1 MTTLEELLRVHRH
14 LTVVHVE
21 RWVQLGLLRPAGQEN
36 GWTFEEVDVAR
47 ARLLAE
53 LTGDLGIDEE
63 SLETVVDLL
72 DQVHTLRRQLH
83 QIGLAIGR
91 QSVETRE
98 AIAVALKD
106 LRER

>member
-1 MTTLEELLRVHRH
+1 MTTLDQLLQVHRH

-21 RWVQLGLLRPAGQEN
+21 RWVQLGLLRPAGDEP
-36 GWTFEEVDVAR
+36 GWNFEDVDVAR

-83 QIGLAIGR
+83 QIGLALGR
-91 QSVETRE
+91 QPVETRE
-98 AIAVALKD
+98 AIAVALKE

>member
-1 MTTLEELLRVHRH
+1 MTTLGQLLQVHRH

-21 RWVQLGLLRPAGQEN
+21 RWVRLGLLRPAGEED

-53 LTGDLGIDEE
+53 LTGDLGFDED

-83 QIGLAIGR
+83 KIGLAIGR
-91 QSVETRE
+91 QPVETRE
-98 AIAVALKD
+98 AIAMALME
-106 LRER
+106 LRNS

>member
-1 MTTLEELLRVHRH
+1 MTTLAELLQVHRH

-21 RWVQLGLLRPAGQEN
+21 RWVQLGLLRPMGDEP
-36 GWTFEEVDVAR
+36 GWNFEDVDVAR

-53 LTGDLGIDEE
+53 LTGDLGIDED

-72 DQVHTLRRQLH
+72 DQVHTLRHQLH

-91 QSVETRE
+91 QPVEARE